1 MFRSNKCPYPHSSR
15 THILLSLYTHACY
28 LHKTI
33 AMGSKSH
40 SKEIMEA
47 ADVPC
52 TPGYHEHDQDVERLL
67 YEAVN
72 NVGFPLLIKA
82 TMGGGGKGMR
92 IVWSEK
98 EFLPALESAKSESL
112 SAFGDTNV
120 ILERYLVDPRHIEV
134 QVMVDTHGNGV
145 YLYERDCS
153 LQRRHQKIIEE
164 APASD
169 LPDAIRK
176 DLGEKAVM
184 AAKAVDYQ
192 NAGTVEFLLD
202 TQSKDGEFFFCEM
215 NTRLQVE
222 HPITEMITKQDL
234 VEWQLRIAAGQ
245 ELPIKNQDDI
255 PCIGHS
261 FEARIYAENPAKN
274 FMPQTGHVW
283 YHNPPAKPN
292 VGGTDVDVRVDT
304 AIKTEQEITVH
315 YDPMISKL
323 IVHAEDRPSALRK
336 LISSL
341 QKYHLAGVPSNIPFL
356 VKCAEHPMFATLGA
370 VNTGFLEHHAQ
381 DVKIDAHDETG
392 DGRDGN
398 LLESIASSALLLLLE
413 NRKGIQGTLFGGEV
427 SGKRKTGSPWS
438 NLSGSWRMGG
448 EKGRLCRT
456 LTLLDED
463 EKRTFKCLSNRDGSF
478 DIIYQDK
485 LVSIDGF
492 MDEDG
497 KINLMV
503 NGTQHMS
510 FQIASKED
518 KGDGTI
524 SVVGWATTEGCH
536 DGTNYTF
543 NATFQHPYPS
553 SSLSAGGEAATTGA
567 IAGSRVK
574 APMPGKIVRLNV
586 QEGDEVGVNDV
597 LVVLEAMKMEHIIT
611 APSAGQVVELKCS
624 VGDIVGDGS
633 ILAVVQDVASENVS
647 DAA

>member
-1 MFRSNKCPYPHSSR
+1 
-15 THILLSLYTHACY
+15 
-28 LHKTI
+28 
-33 AMGSKSH
+33 MGSKSH
-40 SKEIMEA
+40 SKAIMEA
-47 ADVPC
+47 AGVPC

-67 YEAVN
+67 HEAVN

-92 IVWSEK
+92 IVWSEE

-134 QVMVDTHGNGV
+134 QVMVDTHGNGI
-145 YLYERDCS
+145 YLHERDCS

-169 LPDAIRK
+169 LPDDIRK

-184 AAKAVDYQ
+184 AAKAVDYE

-245 ELPIKNQDDI
+245 ELPIKNQKDI
-255 PCIGHS
+255 PCIGHA

-283 YHNPPAKPN
+283 YHNPPAPPN
-292 VGGTDVDVRVDT
+292 AGGTNVDVRVDT
-304 AIKTEQEITVH
+304 AIKTEQDITVH

-323 IVHAEDRPSALRK
+323 VVHSEDRPSALQK

-341 QKYHLAGVPSNIPFL
+341 KQYQLAGVPSNIPFL
-356 VKCAEHPMFATLGA
+356 VKCAEHPTFASLGA

-392 DGRDGN
+392 SGRDRN
-398 LLESIASSALLLLLE
+398 LLESVAASALLLLLE
-413 NRKGIQGTLFGGEV
+413 NRKGVKGTLFGGVEAGMKK
-427 SGKRKTGSPWS
+427 SGSPWS

-448 EKGRLCRT
+448 ENGRFCRT
-456 LTLLDED
+456 LILLDE
-463 EKRTFKCLSNRDGSF
+463 EEERTFTCLSNRDGSF
-478 DIIYQDK
+478 DIIYQDMSI
-485 LVSIDGF
+485 SIDGF
-492 MDEDG
+492 MDDDG
-497 KINLMV
+497 KMSMVV

-518 KGDGTI
+518 KNDGII
-524 SVVGWATTEGCH
+524 SVFGWATP
-536 DGTNYTF
+536 DGGDDGANYTF
-543 NATFQHPYPS
+543 STTFRHPYPS
-553 SSLSAGGEAATTGA
+553 SSLSAGGEAAASGA
-567 IAGSRVK
+567 AVGSRVK

-586 QEGDEVGVNDV
+586 EKGDEVGVNDV
-597 LVVLEAMKMEHIIT
+597 LIVLEAMKMEHIIT
-611 APSAGQVVELKCS
+611 APSAGQIVELKCS
-624 VGDIVGDGS
+624 VGDIVDDGS
-633 ILAVVQDVASENVS
+633 ILAVVQDMDVAPDNVG